1 MRVMEKCDIYNF
13 WVVLLELLTRRYPIQ
28 PIEGGDL
35 VTWVNEA
42 RQSYLVTQS
51 LDNRMELSD
60 LIIVDE
66 MELVLKVTL
75 F

>member
-1 MRVMEKCDIYNF
+1 
-13 WVVLLELLTRRYPIQ
+13 VVLLELLTGRCPIRL
-28 PIEGGDL
+28 IEEGGDL
-35 VTWVNEA
+35 VTWVNKA
-42 RQSYLVTQS
+42 RQSYMVIQS
-51 LDNRMELSD
+51 LKNQMELSD

>member
-1 MRVMEKCDIYNF
+1 MVI
-13 WVVLLELLTRRYPIQ
+13 
-28 PIEGGDL
+28 
-35 VTWVNEA
+35 
-42 RQSYLVTQS
+42 QS
-51 LDNRMELSD
+51 LKNQMELSD